1 MQNYCNIVKN
11 KLNSLI
17 RSMEKIASDFVV
29 DPKKDFV
36 RKSELSFSKTMS
48 FILGM
53 GSQTLGK
60 ELMDFYAFNP
70 KMVSVSAIVQR
81 RAKILP
87 AAFQYLF
94 HKFNEAFSQTSF
106 FHGYRLY
113 AVDGSDIHIPT
124 IPDDYSTNF
133 SKNAD
138 SNGYNLIHLNTLY
151 DLMNR
156 RYTDVVLQDRRKE
169 NESSALISMLENI
182 GHDAIIVADRGYE
195 SYNNIAHLEA
205 RGLKYVIRVRSN
217 HGIADKLNLPIDV
230 ETDFTADI
238 LLTRRMINEFKSNPE
253 KYRLINSGSAFDFLP
268 KGSKDAYPLRFRI
281 IRIKISE
288 GMYETLVTNL
298 PENEFSA
305 DDIKKIYKMRWG
317 IETSFREL
325 KYHVGLIAFHSKKKE
340 CIIQEIY
347 ARLIMYNFSMLITE
361 NILIDDNMRNKY
373 RSRVNYAVAIHICI
387 AFFRCNNVS
396 PSHLEKLIARNTC
409 PVRPVRNA
417 VRKTRYHS
425 AIPFNYRLS

>member
-1 MQNYCNIVKN
+1 M
-11 KLNSLI
+11 
-17 RSMEKIASDFVV
+17 
-29 DPKKDFV
+29 
-36 RKSELSFSKTMS
+36 
-48 FILGM
+48 
-53 GSQTLGK
+53 
-60 ELMDFYAFNP
+60 
-70 KMVSVSAIVQR
+70 
-81 RAKILP
+81 
-87 AAFQYLF
+87 
-94 HKFNEAFSQTSF
+94 
-106 FHGYRLY
+106 
-113 AVDGSDIHIPT
+113 DGSDIHIPT
-124 IPDDYSTNF
+124 IPDDYGINF
-133 SKNAD
+133 SANAN

-169 NESSALISMLENI
+169 NECSALISMLGNI

-195 SYNNIAHLEA
+195 NYNNIAHLED
-205 RGLKYVIRVRSN
+205 RGIKYVIRVRSN
-217 HGIADKLNLPIDV
+217 HGIADKFNLPIDV

-238 LLTRRMINEFKSNPE
+238 LLTRRLTNDFKSNPE

-268 KGSKDAYPLRFRI
+268 KGSKDAYPLRFQI

-298 PENEFSA
+298 PKSEFLA

-325 KYHVGLIAFHSKKKE
+325 KYHLGLIAFHSKKKD

-347 ARLIMYNFSMLITE
+347 ASLIMYNFSMLITE
-361 NILIDDNMRNKY
+361 NILIDDDKRNKY
-373 RSRVNYAVAIHICI
+373 RSRVNYAVTIHICI

-409 PVRPVRNA
+409 PVRPDRNA

-425 AIPFNYRLS
+425 AIGFNYRLS